1 MARKTRN
8 IFMQN
13 LAHTSKFADL
23 NKPYHVGIKIYKQKK
38 NSNQFFQ
45 LYSSN
50 VKQRDENL

>member
-8 IFMQN
+8 IFTQN

-23 NKPYHVGIKIYKQKK
+23 NKPYNVGIKIYKQKK